1 MLFKP
6 NKYKSLIIKVLQGE
20 ASPEEQRI
28 ANEWLDKNPKN
39 KRVYESYEALLL
51 LTHSKKVNYDTEK
64 AWEKIQLRIKNATSR
79 SAPQKS
85 ILAGKRKTII
95 RYASISG
102 IAALLVLAIAIFP
115 LLKSQPQML
124 QITSDLAL
132 SDPHSLPD
140 GTVVSLNSGSLINYP
155 ERFTGEFREIS
166 IFGEAFFEVSRN
178 TERPFVIHAEGLD
191 IRVIGTS
198 FNVEAYPGSDYVK
211 VTVNTGKVL
220 VYPSGSDADAQTSG
234 SYLTAGEMATFS
246 KESAVILKGTND
258 NLNFLSWKTGIL
270 TFRETRLTDVFKAL
284 ESKYKTRFTAENQNV
299 LNQRLTA
306 RFENETIEEVLET
319 LSLIFNVKFE
329 KKENEII
336 LLP

>member
-1 MLFKP
+1 MLFKT
-6 NKYKSLIIKVLQGE
+6 NKYKNLIIKVLQGE

-28 ANEWLDKNPKN
+28 ARAWVDKDPQN

-51 LTHSKKVNYDTEK
+51 LTHSKKVNYDTDK
-64 AWEKIQLRIKNATSR
+64 AWEKIQSRIKNTTSR
-79 SAPQKS
+79 PVPKKS

-95 RYASISG
+95 RYAAVSG

-115 LLKSQPQML
+115 LLKSQPRML
-124 QITSDLAL
+124 QITSGL
-132 SDPHSLPD
+132 SQNDTQLLPD
-140 GTVVSLNSGSLINYP
+140 GTSVSLNAGSVINYP
-155 ERFTGEFREIS
+155 ERFTGDFREIS
-166 IFGEAFFEVSRN
+166 IFGEAFFEVSRDA
-178 TERPFVIHAEGLD
+178 ERPFVIHAEGLE
-191 IRVIGTS
+191 IKVIGTS
-198 FNVEAYPGSDYVK
+198 FNIEAYPGSDYVK
-211 VTVNTGKVL
+211 VTVSTGKVL
-220 VYPSGSDADAQTSG
+220 VYPSGADAETSG
-234 SYLTAGEMATFS
+234 CYLTAGEMATFS

-270 TFRETRLTDVFKAL
+270 TFREARLADVFKAL
-284 ESKYKTRFTAENQNV
+284 ESKYKTRFTAENQEV